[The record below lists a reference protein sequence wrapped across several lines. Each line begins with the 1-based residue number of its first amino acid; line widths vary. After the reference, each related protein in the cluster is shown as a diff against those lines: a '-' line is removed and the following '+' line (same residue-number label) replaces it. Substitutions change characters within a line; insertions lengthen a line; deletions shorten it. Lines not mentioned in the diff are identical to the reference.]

1 MKDWSIRGIGPTD
14 YRQWI
19 LKKHYAKRVPQVQH
33 AFGLFDEALSMQ
45 GVCTFGSPCRV
56 MNNGECVFDGKYPV
70 LTFELNRLCVND
82 MLPKNALSWFVGQC
96 LRALPKPCC
105 VVSYADANNGHHG
118 YIYQATNWVY
128 TGITAPELKY
138 FNTRTSEELHPRTVV
153 EMFGSRSIN
162 ALPDWIERSK
172 EAGGKYR
179 YFQFLGDR
187 RQIAAMRKALVYPVE
202 PYPKGVNERY
212 DASFIPMTQCNLF

>member
-1 MKDWSIRGIGPTD
+1 MNGWEIRGIGAND
-14 YRQWI
+14 YKSW
-19 LKKHYAKRVPQVQH
+19 LLYKHYAKRVPQVQY
-33 AFGLFDEALSMQ
+33 AFGLFDPSLILQ

-70 LTFELNRLCVND
+70 LTLELNRLCVND
-82 MLPKNALSWFVGQC
+82 QLPKNALSFFVGQC

-128 TGITAPELKY
+128 TGLSGPELKY
-138 FNTRTSEELHPRTVV
+138 FNTRTNEELHPRTVV
-153 EMFGSRSIN
+153 EMFGSRAVD
-162 ALPDWIERSK
+162 ALPEWIERTK
-172 EAGGKYR
+172 EVGGKYR

-187 RQIAAMRKALVYPVE
+187 RQAAAMRRALVYPIE
-202 PYPKGVNERY
+202 PYPKGNNLRY
-212 DASFIPMTQCNLF
+212 DASFSPEVQGNLF